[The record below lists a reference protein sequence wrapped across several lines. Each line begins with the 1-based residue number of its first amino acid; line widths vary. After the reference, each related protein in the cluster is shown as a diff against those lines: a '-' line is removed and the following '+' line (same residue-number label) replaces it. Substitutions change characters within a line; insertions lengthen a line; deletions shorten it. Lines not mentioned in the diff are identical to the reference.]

1 MSWNC
6 FCSIESAISISAT
19 TMPCPPTLGS
29 ASGSPCGPRIIETDG
44 GAELS
49 IVQTST
55 VALRHLVDR
64 VLVQR
69 ARGDDIEHLAFEGM
83 GRRSDANCIRQVVGK
98 VSPEKPSRYGL
109 ARAKHAARLVRR

>member
-69 ARGDDIEHLAFEGM
+69 ARGDDIDLLAVVGM
-83 GRRSDANCIRQVVGK
+83 GRMADLDLMREVGGE
-98 VSPEKPSRYGL
+98 V
-109 ARAKHAARLVRR
+109 ATA